1 VNIRARRAV
10 VEAFRVLGQSA
21 TESERALAQI
31 KSDTAELNE
40 TARET
45 DRRVTAISTEIKA
58 VRGDLAEIKRLLL
71 EERREDRR

>member
-1 VNIRARRAV
+1 MNIRARRAV

-31 KSDTAELNE
+31 KSDTAELTE

>member
-31 KSDTAELNE
+31 KSDTNELTEN
-40 TARET
+40 ARET
-45 DRRVTAISTEIKA
+45 DRRLTAISTQIKA
-58 VRGDLAEIKRLLL
+58 VHGDLAEIKRLLL

>member
-10 VEAFRVLGQSA
+10 VAAFRVLGQSA